1 MLERYRSHADAR
13 AAVGVPTLP
22 FDSEQTA
29 SLVELLNT
37 PRAEA
42 EIS

>member
-13 AAVGVPTLP
+13 AAMGRPPLP
-22 FDSEQTA
+22 FDSKQTA
-29 SLVELLNT
+29 SSAELLKT